1 LAIVAGKE
9 NTGGIIM
16 KARRWIFLA
25 LSSAV
30 IVVGIA
36 FTTFSL
42 AWTQGRIDLAT
53 GFSIAITLI
62 GAVGLFKTLKVSKTS
77 PN

>member
-1 LAIVAGKE
+1 VERYESQA
-9 NTGGIIM
+9 M
-16 KARRWIFLA
+16 DIF
-25 LSSAV
+25 SF
-30 IVVGIA
+30 IQRCNVVGIA

>member
-1 LAIVAGKE
+1 
-9 NTGGIIM
+9 M

-53 GFSIAITLI
+53 GFSIAIILI